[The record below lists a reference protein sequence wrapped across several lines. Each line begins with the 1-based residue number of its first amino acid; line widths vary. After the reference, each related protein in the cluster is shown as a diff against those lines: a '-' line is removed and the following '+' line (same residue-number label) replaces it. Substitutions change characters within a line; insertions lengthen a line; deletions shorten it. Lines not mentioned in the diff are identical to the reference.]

1 MKADN
6 LKISRVFMSGG
17 DIHYALPHFQR
28 QYSWEKS
35 NWQTLLDDAIAVY
48 EEYQPDKQPEHFL
61 GSLVVISDGTRNG
74 VITAFKLVDGQQR
87 LTTISLLL
95 CALRDLIKSS
105 DAKTEKAIQKL
116 LINSEEE
123 GDVHF
128 KVLPTTKYGDRQA
141 YTDVLT
147 GKSPSKTESLIPQA
161 YEFLRKELSKRLNS
175 GEILA
180 EQFFIALSNC
190 FQVVFIELSK
200 DESPYKIFESLNAK
214 GKPLSQADLVRN
226 YIAMK
231 LPTVKQEKVFTEYW
245 GKIESLLQESRTVGK
260 SRIGELT
267 AFIRHYLAMQSR
279 VLCSEEH
286 IYARF
291 RDRCENSSNDDEF
304 IKELETLRRF
314 AEYYNKLL
322 RPENEGNAE
331 IRKVL
336 IRLNI
341 LEIQT
346 AYPFLLMAYEAHD
359 NRWLSLD
366 KFVDL
371 LSILE
376 NYVVRRYICGEP
388 SNYLNKMFP
397 TLWRDVIDEMD
408 DGGLSYEMSGT
419 QGIGLGDA
427 LRKVIVTKSYPPD
440 RKIEQSVRS
449 AKLYD
454 NRNQE
459 KICLILETINRYLS
473 DGTGGHTVLNSKA
486 TIEHIL
492 PQKLTDDWKTHLGE
506 GFERIFQDYLHTLGN
521 LTLVTQAWN
530 SALSNSPFHTKKEQ
544 LQKHALCLNK
554 DYFSEDINCWNEQA
568 IIERADFLA
577 QKILEIWVSLGE
589 PPPVT
594 QVSYG
599 KPNAIIIRDD
609 KIDIPNKTWRQLR
622 IVTMEWIL
630 KNYPQEFD
638 KIRQIVTIFAD
649 SIEGKTYPRDWYRLS
664 NGVWIYHSS
673 SAKQHMIY
681 CRRLLATV
689 GVTESE
695 WNVEEYDPD
704 QLFHNLLPD
713 MNDLLSDSGD

>member
-6 LKISRVFMSGG
+6 LRISRVFMSGG
-17 DIHYALPHFQR
+17 DIHYVLPYFQR
-28 QYSWEKS
+28 QYSWEKP
-35 NWQTLLDDAIAVY
+35 NWQTLLYDAVSIY
-48 EEYQPDKQPEHFL
+48 EEYQLEKEPEHFL

-74 VITAFKLVDGQQR
+74 VIPAFKLVDGQQR

-95 CALRDLIKSS
+95 CALRDLIQSS
-105 DAKTEKAIQKL
+105 DIRTAKAIQKL
-116 LINSEEE
+116 LINSDEE

-128 KVLPTTKYGDRQA
+128 KVLPTNKYSDRQA
-141 YTDVLT
+141 YTAILT
-147 GKSPSKTESLIPQA
+147 GEDLGETESLIPHA
-161 YEFLRKELSKRLNS
+161 YEFLKKELNKKLSG
-175 GEILA
+175 GEIIA
-180 EQFFIALSNC
+180 EQFFVALSNC

-214 GKPLSQADLVRN
+214 GKSLSQADLVRN

-231 LPTVKQEKVFTEYW
+231 LPTAKQEKVFTEYW

-291 RDRCENSSNDDEF
+291 RDRCEDLSSDDEF
-304 IKELETLRRF
+304 IKELERLKRF
-314 AEYYNKLL
+314 AEFYNKLL
-322 RPENEGNAE
+322 RPENEQNKD
-331 IRKVL
+331 IQQSL

-346 AYPFLLMAYEAHD
+346 AYPFLLMAYEAYSSWLKLD
-359 NRWLSLD
+359 N
-366 KFVDL
+366 FIDL
-371 LSILE
+371 LGVLE
-376 NYVVRRYICGEP
+376 NYVVRRYVCGEP

-408 DGGLSYEMSGT
+408 DGGLGYEMGGT
-419 QGIGLGDA
+419 GGASFGKA

-440 RKIEQSVRS
+440 RKVEQSVRGV
-449 AKLYD
+449 KLYD
-454 NRNQE
+454 NRNQD

-473 DGTGGHTVLNSKA
+473 DGTGGYTVLSSKA

-492 PQKLTDDWKTHLGE
+492 PQKLTDDWKAHLGE
-506 GFERIFQDYLHTLGN
+506 GFERTFQDYLHTLGN
-521 LTLVTQAWN
+521 LTLVTQGWN
-530 SALSNSPFHTKKEQ
+530 SSLSNSPFSVKKEQ
-544 LQKHALCLNK
+544 LKQHALCLNK
-554 DYFSEDINCWNEQA
+554 NYFSQDFHQWNEQA
-568 IIERADFLA
+568 ILKRADFIAEKLL
-577 QKILEIWVSLGE
+577 KIWSSLGE

-599 KPNAIIIRDD
+599 KPNALIIRGE

-622 IVTMEWIL
+622 VVTMEWIL
-630 KNYPQEFD
+630 KHYPQEFD
-638 KIRQIVTIFAD
+638 KVRQAIAIFAD
-649 SIEGKTYPRDWYRLS
+649 SIDGKNYPSDWYKLS

-681 CRRLLATV
+681 CRRLLAAI
-689 GVTESE
+689 GIEESE
-695 WNVEEYDPD
+695 WSIEEYDVD
-704 QLFHNLLPD
+704 Q
-713 MNDLLSDSGD
+713 